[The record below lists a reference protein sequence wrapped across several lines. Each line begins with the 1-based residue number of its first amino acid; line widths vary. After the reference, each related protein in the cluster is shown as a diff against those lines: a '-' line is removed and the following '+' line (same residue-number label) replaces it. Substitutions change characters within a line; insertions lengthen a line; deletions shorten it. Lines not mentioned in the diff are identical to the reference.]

1 MTELP
6 STTPELVSRNDIPDW
21 QINCHSFRDCDHASL
36 LITLCSLAG
45 TDAPALHLCDYAISD
60 HAISDHAISDYAL
73 IKRTLWISNLNPNVV
88 PIDRQMRPALSTPRR
103 RIGWHDRRHL
113 LRNTRLRNR
122 RMNRRRRWLPPTLI
136 SRKRDH
142 WDCSSFNPL

>member
-45 TDAPALHLCDYAISD
+45 TDAPALHLCDY
-60 HAISDHAISDYAL
+60 AISDHAISDYAL

-142 WDCSSFNPL
+142 RDRSAFNPL

>member
-21 QINCHSFRDCDHASL
+21 QVNCHSFRDCDHASL

-45 TDAPALHLCDYAISD
+45 TDAPALHLCDY
-60 HAISDHAISDYAL
+60 AISDHAISDYAL

-122 RMNRRRRWLPPTLI
+122 RMNRWRRWLPPTLI

>member
-45 TDAPALHLCDYAISD
+45 TDAPALHLCDY
-60 HAISDHAISDYAL
+60 AISDHAISDYAL

>member
-60 HAISDHAISDYAL
+60 HAISDYAL

-88 PIDRQMRPALSTPRR
+88 PIDRQMRPASSTPRR

-142 WDCSSFNPL
+142 WDCSAFNPL

>member
-21 QINCHSFRDCDHASL
+21 QVNCHSFRDCDHASL

-142 WDCSSFNPL
+142 WDCSAFNPL

>member
-21 QINCHSFRDCDHASL
+21 QVNCHSFRDCDHASL

-45 TDAPALHLCDYAISD
+45 TDAPALHLCDY
-60 HAISDHAISDYAL
+60 AISDHAISDYAL

-142 WDCSSFNPL
+142 WDCSAFNPL

>member
-45 TDAPALHLCDYAISD
+45 TDAPALHLCDYAVSA

-142 WDCSSFNPL
+142 WDCSAFNPL

>member
-45 TDAPALHLCDYAISD
+45 TDAPALHLCDY
-60 HAISDHAISDYAL
+60 AISDHAISDYAL

-142 WDCSSFNPL
+142 WDCSAFNPL